1 MSLMRVQAVRRWAV
15 VAVGLALLCGLP
27 VIASALPVSVPQL
40 TASQL
45 RGRILASAGESYAGY
60 AESNAT
66 FGLPSL
72 TGFSGLTS
80 LFDGVTKMRVW
91 RATATRWR
99 VDVLSDAGE
108 QDTYQLG
115 SSTYLWDSGEQL
127 LTEVLGAQPVRLPR
141 AADLVPPTLAARVLA
156 EAGPQ
161 ARFSLLTPVRV
172 AGQSA
177 AGLRITP
184 ADPASTVGQ
193 VDIWAAPASGLPLMV
208 EIFGRGSG
216 RPALETQFF
225 QVSPWRPDPRVLTP
239 VRGPGTGFTT
249 TRASTLPGA
258 LRNLVLTTLPARL
271 AGRVRLPVQP
281 GFSSIGVYGGG
292 LATFVVVGVRGDAGR
307 TLISDA
313 RSDGGA
319 ALSLSSGASGVLISA
334 PLVNAVLVRPARAA
348 HRCVT
353 FLIAGTVSPQ
363 VLEQA
368 ANSVV
373 TQRST
378 RP

>member
-1 MSLMRVQAVRRWAV
+1 MSLMRVQAVRRWAA
-15 VAVGLALLCGLP
+15 VAVGLVLLCGLP
-27 VIASALPVSVPQL
+27 VIASALPVSVPRL
-40 TASQL
+40 TANQL
-45 RGRILASAGESYAGY
+45 RGRILAAAGESYAGY

-72 TGFSGLTS
+72 TGFSSLTA

-91 RATATRWR
+91 QATATRWR

-115 SSTYLWDSGEQL
+115 SSTYLWDSGDQL
-127 LTEVLGAQPVRLPR
+127 LTEVRGPQSVRLPR
-141 AADLVPPTLAARVLA
+141 AADLVPPTLAARVLS

-161 ARFSLLTPVRV
+161 ARLSLLAPVRV

-184 ADPASTVGQ
+184 ADPASTFGQ

-225 QVSPWRPDPRVLTP
+225 QVSSWRPDPRVLTP

-249 TRASTLPGA
+249 TSASNLPGA
-258 LRNLVLTTLPARL
+258 LRNLVLTALPAQL
-271 AGRVRLPVQP
+271 AGRRRLPVQP

-292 LATFVVVGVRGDAGR
+292 LATFVVVGVRGYTGY

-334 PLVNAVLVRPARAA
+334 PLVNAVLVRAARGA

-368 ANSVV
+368 ANSIV
-373 TQRST
+373 TQ
-378 RP
+378 P